1 MLKIDYDAVTIDIQ
15 DYIIDIC
22 MVTTDLLE
30 NHKVLNEIDPRI
42 FIIQQGIY
50 KHISFHLD
58 DDCNLGG
65 VSICIQFI
73 LLLYML
79 HTFDRYIGIMVIT

>member
-30 NHKVLNEIDPRI
+30 KYKALHEIDLTI

-50 KHISFHLD
+50 KHITFHLD
-58 DDCNLGG
+58 DDGN
-65 VSICIQFI
+65 
-73 LLLYML
+73 
-79 HTFDRYIGIMVIT
+79 

>member
-30 NHKVLNEIDPRI
+30 KYKALDEIEQHFQRKGSCE
-42 FIIQQGIY
+42 IIN
-50 KHISFHLD
+50 IS
-58 DDCNLGG
+58 
-65 VSICIQFI
+65 
-73 LLLYML
+73 
-79 HTFDRYIGIMVIT
+79 

>member
-30 NHKVLNEIDPRI
+30 KYKALDEIDPRI
-42 FIIQQGIY
+42 FSIQLGIY
-50 KHISFHLD
+50 KHISFHL
-58 DDCNLGG
+58 GR
-65 VSICIQFI
+65 IQFI
-73 LLLYML
+73 FLLYML